1 VALYIDEGL
10 TYEAKLIMIT
20 TRGQIIVVVVV
31 ANSVI
36 AYA

>member
-10 TYEAKLIMIT
+10 TYEAKVIMIT
-20 TRGQIIVVVVV
+20 TRGQIIVVVV